1 MARRSLSEGI
11 LLAKAAAPHGTEMN
25 GVAAAKRDHAHARR
39 VLMGTFKGDKEGANL
54 KE

>member
-1 MARRSLSEGI
+1 MARRSLSDGI
-11 LLAKAAAPHGTEMN
+11 LLAKAAPHGREMN
-25 GVAAAKRDHAHARR
+25 GMAAARRDHAHARR